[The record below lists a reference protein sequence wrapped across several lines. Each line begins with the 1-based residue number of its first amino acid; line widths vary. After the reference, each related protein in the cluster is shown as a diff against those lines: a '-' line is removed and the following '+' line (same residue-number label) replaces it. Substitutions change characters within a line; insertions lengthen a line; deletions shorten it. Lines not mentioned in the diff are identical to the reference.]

1 MKRTSYR
8 KLLAPSV
15 AVLALSISLTACG
28 GGNSADED
36 ASGDSGDTSSSESSG
51 DYADLSGELAIGGA
65 SSQESAQNAWIVG
78 FGEVAPGVTVSYDPV
93 GSGGG
98 RENFISGGYPLAGSD
113 SYLTDDE
120 GELSGAT
127 ETCGSEPIEIP
138 NYISPIAVIFNLEG
152 VDELNLSPETLAG
165 IFAGT
170 ITTWDDEAIVADN
183 PDADL
188 PSENITP
195 VHRSDESGTT
205 GNFTNYLSQVAG
217 DAWTAGEVETWPTE
231 AGGEG
236 GKGTSG
242 VVQVV
247 TDAPNTIGYADA
259 SQAGGLGQANI
270 GVGEDFVAPSPE
282 AAAKIFEVSP
292 RVDEGSEVNY
302 AHELDYQT
310 DEAGVYPIVLTSY
323 LLACETYDDEAT
335 AANVKGYI
343 SYILSDEGQ
352 EIGSAEAGSAP
363 LPDSVRE
370 QAQAVVD
377 QISAG

>member
-1 MKRTSYR
+1 MNRTSFR

-28 GGNSADED
+28 GGNSADD
-36 ASGDSGDTSSSESSG
+36 ASGDSGDPGSSEASG
-51 DYADLSGELAIGGA
+51 DYADLSGELNIGGA
-65 SSQESAQNAWIVG
+65 SSQESAQQAWMVG
-78 FGEVAPGVTVSYDPV
+78 FGVVAPGVTVSYDPV

-98 RENFISGGYPLAGSD
+98 REQFLSGGFPMAGSD

-120 GELSGAT
+120 GELSAAT

-138 NYISPIAVIFNLEG
+138 NYVSPIAVIYNVEG
-152 VDELNLSPETLAG
+152 VDDLNLSPEALAG
-165 IFAGT
+165 IFAGE
-170 ITTWDDEAIVADN
+170 ITKWNDDAIAADN
-183 PDADL
+183 PDVEL
-188 PSENITP
+188 PDENITP
-195 VHRSDESGTT
+195 VHRSDESGTSE
-205 GNFTNYLSQVAG
+205 NFTDYLDAVAG
-217 DAWTAGEVETWPTE
+217 DVWTHGAIETWPTE

-270 GVGEDFVAPSPE
+270 KVGEEYVAPSAD

-292 RVDEGSEVNY
+292 RVAEGSDVNM
-302 AHELDYQT
+302 AFDLDHETQ
-310 DEAGVYPIVLTSY
+310 EAGVYPIVLTSY
-323 LLACETYDDEAT
+323 LLACQTYSDEAT
-335 AANVKGYI
+335 AANVKGYL

-352 EIGSAEAGSAP
+352 EIGQSEAGSAP
-363 LPDSVRE
+363 LTDTVISE
-370 QAQAVVD
+370 AQSIVET
-377 QISAG
+377 ISAG

>member
-1 MKRTSYR
+1 MNRTSFR

-15 AVLALSISLTACG
+15 AVLALSLSLAACG
-28 GGNSADED
+28 GGNSADG
-36 ASGDSGDTSSSESSG
+36 ASGDAGSSESGG

-98 RENFISGGYPLAGSD
+98 RENFISGGYPMAGSD

-127 ETCGSEPIEIP
+127 ETCGAEPIEIP
-138 NYISPIAVIFNLEG
+138 NYISPIAVIYNLEG
-152 VDELNLSPETLAG
+152 VDDLNLSPETLAG
-165 IFAGT
+165 IFAGD
-170 ITTWDDEAIVADN
+170 ITSWDDEAIVADN
-183 PDADL
+183 PNADL
-188 PSENITP
+188 PSEDITP

-217 DAWTAGEVETWPTE
+217 DVWTAGEVETWPTE

-270 GVGEDFVAPSPE
+270 GVGEEFVAPSPE

-292 RVDEGSEVNY
+292 RVDEGSDVNY
-302 AHELDYQT
+302 AHELDYKT
-310 DEAGVYPIVLTSY
+310 EESGVYPIVLTSY
-323 LLACETYDDEAT
+323 LLACQTYDDEAT

-352 EIGSAEAGSAP
+352 EIGSSEAGSAP
-363 LPDSVRE
+363 LPDEVRE

-377 QISAG
+377 EISAG

>member
-1 MKRTSYR
+1 MNRTSFR

-28 GGNSADED
+28 GGNSADD
-36 ASGDSGDTSSSESSG
+36 ASGDSGDTGSSEASG
-51 DYADLSGELAIGGA
+51 DYADLSGELNIGGA
-65 SSQESAQNAWIVG
+65 SSQESAQQAWMVG

-98 RENFISGGYPLAGSD
+98 RENFISGGFPMAGSD

-120 GELSGAT
+120 GELSAAT

-138 NYISPIAVIFNLEG
+138 NYVSPIAVIYNVEG
-152 VDELNLSPETLAG
+152 VDDLNLSPEALAG
-165 IFAGT
+165 IFAGE
-170 ITTWDDEAIVADN
+170 ITKWNDDAIAADN
-183 PDADL
+183 PDVEL
-188 PSENITP
+188 PDENITP
-195 VHRSDESGTT
+195 VHRSDESGTSE
-205 GNFTNYLSQVAG
+205 NFTDYLDAVAG
-217 DAWTAGEVETWPTE
+217 DVWTHGAIETWPTE

-270 GVGEDFVAPSPE
+270 KVGEEYVAPSAD

-292 RVDEGSEVNY
+292 RVAEGSDVNM
-302 AHELDYQT
+302 AFDLDHETQ
-310 DEAGVYPIVLTSY
+310 EAGVYPIVLTSY
-323 LLACETYDDEAT
+323 LLACQTYSDEAT

-352 EIGSAEAGSAP
+352 EIGSSEAGSAP
-363 LPDSVRE
+363 LT
-370 QAQAVVD
+370 D
-377 QISAG
+377 QIRTEAQSIVDTIAAG

>member
-1 MKRTSYR
+1 MKRTSFR

-28 GGNSADED
+28 GGNSADD
-36 ASGDSGDTSSSESSG
+36 ASGDSGDTGSSESSG

>member
-1 MKRTSYR
+1 MNRTSFR
-8 KLLAPSV
+8 KLLAPS
-15 AVLALSISLTACG
+15 ATVLALSLSLAACG
-28 GGNSADED
+28 GGNSADD
-36 ASGDSGDTSSSESSG
+36 ASAASGDSEASG
-51 DYADLSGELAIGGA
+51 DFADLSGDLAIGGA

-98 RENFISGGYPLAGSD
+98 RENFISGGYPMAGSD

-127 ETCGSEPIEIP
+127 ETCGAEPIEIP
-138 NYISPIAVIFNLEG
+138 NYISPIAVIYNLEG

-165 IFAGT
+165 IFAGD
-170 ITTWDDEAIVADN
+170 ITSWDDEAIVADN

-188 PSENITP
+188 PSETITP

-217 DAWTAGEVETWPTE
+217 DVWTAGEVETWPTE

-270 GVGEDFVAPSPE
+270 GVGEEFVAPSPE

-292 RVDEGSEVNY
+292 RVDEGSDVNY
-302 AHELDYQT
+302 AHELDYKT
-310 DEAGVYPIVLTSY
+310 EESGVYPIVLTSY
-323 LLACETYDDEAT
+323 LLACQTYDDEAT

-352 EIGSAEAGSAP
+352 EIGSSEAGSAP
-363 LPDSVRE
+363 LPDEVRE

-377 QISAG
+377 EISAG

>member
-1 MKRTSYR
+1 VKRTSTR
-8 KLLAPSV
+8 W
-15 AVLALSISLTACG
+15 AVLPGLAALALVLTACG
-28 GGNSADED
+28 GGNSADDEAAAD
-36 ASGDSGDTSSSESSG
+36 TGSGG
-51 DYADLSGELAIGGA
+51 DYSELSGELAIGGA
-65 SSQESAQNAWIVG
+65 SSQESAQNAWMVG

-98 RENFISGGYPLAGSD
+98 RENFISGGFPMAGSD

-120 GELSGAT
+120 GELSDAT

-138 NYISPIAVIFNLEG
+138 NYVSPIAVVFNVEG

-170 ITTWDDEAIVADN
+170 ITKWNDDAIVADN
-183 PDADL
+183 PNAEL
-188 PSENITP
+188 PNETITP
-195 VHRSDESGTT
+195 VHRSDESGTSE
-205 GNFTNYLSQVAG
+205 NFTDYLDAVAG
-217 DAWTAGEVETWPTE
+217 DVWTYGPVETWPTE

-270 GVGEDFVAPSPE
+270 KVGEEYVAPSAD

-292 RVDEGSEVNY
+292 RVDEGSDVNM
-302 AHELDYQT
+302 AFDLDHETQ
-310 DEAGVYPIVLTSY
+310 EAGVYPIVLTSY
-323 LLACETYDDEAT
+323 LIACQTYDDQAT
-335 AANVKGYI
+335 ADNVKGYI

-352 EIGSAEAGSAP
+352 EIGSSEAGSAP
-363 LPDSVRE
+363 LTDQVRE
-370 QAQAVVD
+370 EAQSIVD
-377 QISAG
+377 TISAG

>member
-1 MKRTSYR
+1 MNRTSYR

-28 GGNSADED
+28 GGNSADE
-36 ASGDSGDTSSSESSG
+36 ASADTGDSGSSETSG

-65 SSQESAQNAWIVG
+65 SSQESAQNAWMVG

-98 RENFISGGYPLAGSD
+98 RENFISGGFPMAGSD

-120 GELSGAT
+120 GELSAAT
-127 ETCGSEPIEIP
+127 ETCASEPIEIP
-138 NYISPIAVIFNLEG
+138 NYVSPIAVIYNVDG
-152 VDELNLSPETLAG
+152 VDDLNLSPETLAG

-170 ITTWDDEAIVADN
+170 ITTWDDEAIKADN
-183 PDADL
+183 PDVDL

-195 VHRSDESGTT
+195 VHRSDESGTSE
-205 GNFTNYLSQVAG
+205 NFTDYLDAVAG
-217 DAWTAGEVETWPTE
+217 DVWTYGAIETWPTE

-270 GVGEDFVAPSPE
+270 KVGEEYVAPSSE

-292 RVDEGSEVNY
+292 RVEEGSDVNM
-302 AHELDYQT
+302 AFDLDHET
-310 DEAGVYPIVLTSY
+310 EEAGVYPIVLTSY
-323 LLACETYDDEAT
+323 LLACQTYSDEAT

-352 EIGSAEAGSAP
+352 EIGSSEAGSAP
-363 LPDSVRE
+363 LTDQIRTE
-370 QAQAVVD
+370 AQSIVD
-377 QISAG
+377 TISAG

>member
-1 MKRTSYR
+1 MNRTSFR

-15 AVLALSISLTACG
+15 AVLALSLSLAACG
-28 GGNSADED
+28 GGNSADE
-36 ASGDSGDTSSSESSG
+36 ASADTGGSEASG

-65 SSQESAQNAWIVG
+65 SSQESAQNAWMVG

-98 RENFISGGYPLAGSD
+98 RENFISGAYPMAGSD
-113 SYLTDDE
+113 SYLDDEE

-127 ETCGSEPIEIP
+127 ETCGAEPIEIP
-138 NYISPIAVIFNLEG
+138 NYISPIAVIYNLEG

-165 IFAGT
+165 IFAGD

-188 PSENITP
+188 PSEDITP

-217 DAWTAGEVETWPTE
+217 DVWTAGEVETWPTE

-259 SQAGGLGQANI
+259 SQAGGLGQASI
-270 GVGEDFVAPSPE
+270 GVGEEFVAPSPE

-292 RVDEGSEVNY
+292 RVDEGSDVNY
-302 AHELDYQT
+302 AHELDYKT
-310 DEAGVYPIVLTSY
+310 EESGVYPIVLTSY
-323 LLACETYDDEAT
+323 LLACQTYDDEAT

-352 EIGSAEAGSAP
+352 EIGSTEAGSAP
-363 LPDSVRE
+363 LPDEVRE

-377 QISAG
+377 EISAG

>member
-1 MKRTSYR
+1 MKRTSVR

-28 GGNSADED
+28 GGNSADD
-36 ASGDSGDTSSSESSG
+36 ASGDSGDTGSSESSG

-138 NYISPIAVIFNLEG
+138 NYISPIAVIYNLEG

-165 IFAGT
+165 IFAGE
-170 ITTWDDEAIVADN
+170 ITAWDDEAIVEDN

-217 DAWTAGEVETWPTE
+217 DVWTAGEVETWPTE

>member
-1 MKRTSYR
+1 MKRTSFR

-15 AVLALSISLTACG
+15 AVLALSVSLTACG
-28 GGNSADED
+28 GGNSAD
-36 ASGDSGDTSSSESSG
+36 ASDSGSGDTGSSESG

-78 FGEVAPGVTVSYDPV
+78 FGEVAPDVTVSYDPV

-98 RENFISGGYPLAGSD
+98 RENFISGAYPMAGSD
-113 SYLTDDE
+113 SYLNDDE
-120 GELSGAT
+120 GELTDATDNCGA
-127 ETCGSEPIEIP
+127 EPIEIP
-138 NYISPIAVIFNLEG
+138 NYISPIAVIYNLEG
-152 VDELNLSPETLAG
+152 VDDLNLSPETVAG
-165 IFAGT
+165 IFAGD

-188 PSENITP
+188 PSETITP

-217 DAWTAGEVETWPTE
+217 DAWTYGEVETWPTE

-236 GKGTSG
+236 GKSTSG

-259 SQAGGLGQANI
+259 SQAGALGQANI
-270 GVGEDFVAPSPE
+270 GVGEEFVAPSPD

-292 RVDEGSEVNY
+292 RVDEGSDVNL
-302 AHELDYQT
+302 AHDLDYKT
-310 DEAGVYPIVLTSY
+310 EESGVYPIVLTSY
-323 LLACETYDDEAT
+323 LLACQSYDDQAV
-335 AANVKGYI
+335 ADNVKGYI

-352 EIGSAEAGSAP
+352 DIGSSEAGSAP

-370 QAQAVVD
+370 QAQSVVD
-377 QISAG
+377 NISAG

>member
-1 MKRTSYR
+1 MNRTSFR

-15 AVLALSISLTACG
+15 TVLALSLSLAACG
-28 GGNSADED
+28 GGNSADD
-36 ASGDSGDTSSSESSG
+36 ASAASGDSEASG

-65 SSQESAQNAWIVG
+65 SSQESAQNAWMVG

-98 RENFISGGYPLAGSD
+98 RENFISGGFPTAGTD
-113 SYLTDDE
+113 SYLDDEE
-120 GELSGAT
+120 GELSAAT
-127 ETCGSEPIEIP
+127 ETCGSEPITIP
-138 NYISPIAVIFNLEG
+138 NYVSPIAVIYNLEG

-165 IFAGT
+165 IFAGD
-170 ITTWDDEAIVADN
+170 ITSWDDEAIIADN
-183 PDADL
+183 PNADL
-188 PSENITP
+188 PSEDITP

-205 GNFTNYLSQVAG
+205 GNFTNYLSTVAG
-217 DAWTAGEVETWPTE
+217 DAWTFGEIEQWPNE

-270 GVGEDFVAPSPE
+270 GVGEEFVAPSAE

-292 RVDEGSEVNY
+292 RVDEGSEVNMAY
-302 AHELDYQT
+302 DLDYT
-310 DEAGVYPIVLTSY
+310 TEEAGVYPIVLTSY
-323 LLACETYDDEAT
+323 MVACETYDDEAT
-335 AANVKGYI
+335 AANVKGYL

-352 EIGSAEAGSAP
+352 EIGQSEAGSAP
-363 LPDSVRE
+363 LTDTVISE
-370 QAQAVVD
+370 AQSIVET
-377 QISAG
+377 ISAG